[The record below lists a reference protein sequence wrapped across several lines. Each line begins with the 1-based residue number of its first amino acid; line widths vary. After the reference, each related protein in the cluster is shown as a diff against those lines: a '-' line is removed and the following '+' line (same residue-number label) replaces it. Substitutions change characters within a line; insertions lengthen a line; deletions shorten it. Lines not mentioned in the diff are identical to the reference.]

1 MSLRVSSSG
10 RAEADLTHQYRW
22 YLDNASVEVAE
33 RFLAAFDATVA
44 TLAEHPGLGR
54 SRRFRAPELA
64 GVRSFPVG
72 GRFGVHLI
80 FYRVTGQ
87 TLGIERIMHGA
98 RDLPRR
104 LLETPEDF
112 PAE

>member
-1 MSLRVSSSG
+1 MSIRVSTSG

-22 YLDNASVEVAE
+22 YIDNASGEVAE
-33 RFLAAFDATVA
+33 RFLAAFDATVGR
-44 TLAEHPGLGR
+44 LAEQPGLGR

-64 GVRSFPVG
+64 GIRSFPVG

-80 FYRVTGQ
+80 FYRITGQ
-87 TLGIERIMHGA
+87 TLDIERVMHGA

-104 LLETPEDF
+104 LLEAPENS
-112 PAE
+112 